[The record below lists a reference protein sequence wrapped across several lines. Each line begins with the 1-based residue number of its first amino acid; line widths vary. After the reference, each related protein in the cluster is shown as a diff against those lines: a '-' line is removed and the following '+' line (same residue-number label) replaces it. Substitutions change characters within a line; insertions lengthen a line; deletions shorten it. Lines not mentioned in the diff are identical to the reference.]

1 MQSPLIVSI
10 GNREAEWRQVSMR
23 MLKVKEGG
31 GEHCEKRALSEKC
44 EKNFKGEYSKLLNLF
59 PLPLSLSFAHSISI
73 LISISRSIS
82 LIHTLTFTLSCN
94 YLSNFVIDNHRGDI

>member
-1 MQSPLIVSI
+1 MQSPSIVSI

-44 EKNFKGEYSKLLNLF
+44 EKNFKDEYSKLLNLL
-59 PLPLSLSFAHSISI
+59 PLPLSLS
-73 LISISRSIS
+73 L
-82 LIHTLTFTLSCN
+82 LLTLSLSLSL
-94 YLSNFVIDNHRGDI
+94 YLALSPLYTHLHLLFLVIT